1 MSASNSNTARLSK
14 AQEARIVFNAERKMI
29 GLPELPELPDVQSNS
44 GNQPI
49 SIGIALS
56 GGGIRSATFC
66 LGILQSFAE
75 RRLLPLAHYLS
86 SVSGGGFVA
95 SFVHRL
101 IKETPKKWNDVLTPK
116 HDSSTDANPQISH
129 LRRYSNYLIP
139 NKSLF
144 SNDTA
149 GTLGAALRNIFLIQL
164 QLICFLLLLPL
175 LGYVVLGAAA
185 LYLAQVPFHISLGLF
200 VAAISLSLLLFNF
213 RLRQL
218 REGIWGQANE
228 AINNARRTLLAIG
241 FAAILGTLCVLI
253 ALDMA
258 SLRDMPL
265 WKMVIVSALSYWSV
279 DLLCWLAARMYFYWQ
294 RPTDVVVEAT
304 ATKSTNTA
312 TSGNVVS
319 SVIAAWIGGAFGGL
333 IIGLFA
339 LLLQRLSE
347 GNADVRFVIA
357 ALIGPPVFTMAMLAA
372 AALQLGMNSR
382 PSAIVDPQQ
391 QQAERSQTDLTRE
404 FWARV
409 GGQNLIVFGALWVIV
424 AGVVLLAPWLLSLS
438 KLLSVP
444 TGLGWMLISGWGV
457 KLAKGTRTGT
467 PDPVKNLS
475 FEWIALI
482 APYVFVIGLLGMISA
497 AALHLLAWSAEATLL
512 TTQQS
517 FFVYCQNLSNVVTKG
532 WMQTLPWIAGL
543 PVIAGLAALWWLLNR
558 YIDINEFGQTKL
570 YQLRLTRCYQGAAR
584 AAAQPPRS
592 AEPLTNF
599 DPDDDLLLT
608 ELAQKPY
615 PLINCALNLVQAN
628 DNNLDWQDR
637 KAANFVLSPLYC
649 GFLPGRFDFQA
660 VGDVIDHELKASPT
674 AQAMSLGTAVAI
686 SGAAANPNM
695 GYHSSPAVSF
705 LLTLFNVRLGW
716 WLPNRRMNAAGQ
728 QAVIGNA
735 LIKEMLGQTS
745 AHSAMVNLSD
755 GGHFENTAVYELLR
769 RRVRLIIACDCGAD
783 PRYQYA
789 DIAGLVRKARIDFNA
804 EIEFVAG
811 LDLPKLDEQRAWA
824 LAKVR
829 YAGDAKAES
838 YLLVIKPVLVEG
850 MPADVAHYASSYRNF
865 PQQSTADQFF
875 DEAQF
880 ESYRKL
886 ARIISA
892 QLFAKLGLDGGIID
906 ADQLFQAVQNLANQH
921 ATNNRD

>member
-1 MSASNSNTARLSK
+1 MSADGTSDSKATEARL
-14 AQEARIVFNAERKMI
+14 VFDAERAKV
-29 GLPELPELPDVQSNS
+29 GLPASTAPE
-44 GNQPI
+44 QPV

-66 LGILQSFAE
+66 LGVLQSFAE
-75 RRLLPLAHYLS
+75 RKLLPLVHYLS

-101 IKETPKKWNDVLTPK
+101 IKETPENWNDALTPK

-175 LGYVVLGAAA
+175 LGYLVLGAVT
-185 LYLAQVPFHISLGLF
+185 LYLQHVNLLLSLGLF
-200 VAAISLSLLLFNF
+200 VVAISWSLLLFNF
-213 RLRQL
+213 RLQQL
-218 REGIWGQANE
+218 RIGQVGQAAE
-228 AINNARRTLLAIG
+228 AMNNAKRTLIAIG
-241 FAAILGTLCVLI
+241 AAAIFGTLCVLLANDI
-253 ALDMA
+253 DL
-258 SLRDMPL
+258 LRQLPG
-265 WKMVIVSALSYWSV
+265 WKIVSISALSYWLI
-279 DLLCWLAARMYFYWQ
+279 DLACWLVARAWVGVGNQ
-294 RPTDVVVEAT
+294 TPNGSNAQPSNTRPTGFDFSIIVR
-304 ATKSTNTA
+304 
-312 TSGNVVS
+312 
-319 SVIAAWIGGAFGGL
+319 SVIAAMIGGAFGGMV
-333 IIGLFA
+333 IVGFM
-339 LLLQRLSE
+339 LLLQRL
-347 GNADVRFVIA
+347 IA
-357 ALIGPPVFTMAMLAA
+357 GQSDTQLIFAAWLGPPALTLAMLSA
-372 AALQLGMNSR
+372 AALQLGM
-382 PSAIVDPQQ
+382 SATSTSADNKVHA
-391 QQAERSQTDLTRE
+391 QQAARAQTDLTRE

-409 GGQNLIVFGALWVIV
+409 GGQNLLMFGAVWVIAAAV
-424 AGVVLLAPWLLSLS
+424 ILLSPWLLSLS
-438 KLLSVP
+438 MFLSAP
-444 TGLGWMLISGWGV
+444 TGVIWMLISGWGV
-457 KLAKGTRTGT
+457 KVANSARTGSGT
-467 PDPVKNLS
+467 GDNVKNLS
-475 FEWIALI
+475 FDWIARI

-497 AALHLLAWSAEATLL
+497 AALHLLAWAANAAPIAKE
-512 TTQQS
+512 QS
-517 FFVYCQNLSNVVTKG
+517 FQIYCHELANIVRSS
-532 WMQTLPWIAGL
+532 WMQKLPWTAGL
-543 PVIAGLAALWWLLNR
+543 PVLLGLAGLWWILNR
-558 YIDINEFGQTKL
+558 LIDINEFGQTKL

-584 AAAQPPRS
+584 AAATPPRA

-599 DPDDDLLLT
+599 DPNDDVLLSD
-608 ELAQKPY
+608 LAQKPY
-615 PLINCALNLVQAN
+615 PLINCALNLVQAS

-637 KAANFVLSPLYC
+637 KAANFVLSPLFC

-660 VGDVIDHELKASPT
+660 VGDVIGDPLQASAT
-674 AQAMSLGTAVAI
+674 AESMSLGTAVAI

-716 WLPNRRMNAAGQ
+716 WLPNRRVNAGGQ
-728 QAVIGNA
+728 QSVIGNA
-735 LIKEMLGQTS
+735 LIREMLGQTS

-789 DIAGLVRKARIDFNA
+789 DMAGLVRKARIDFNA

-811 LDLPKLDEQRAWA
+811 LDLPKLEDQRA
-824 LAKVR
+824 LAMAKIR
-829 YAGDAKAES
+829 YAGQASADS
-838 YLLVIKPVLVEG
+838 YLLVIKPILVEG
-850 MPADVAHYASSYRNF
+850 LPTDVAHYASRYRSF

-892 QLFAKLGLDGGIID
+892 ELFTKLGLAGAI
-906 ADQLFQAVQNLANQH
+906 ASEQQLFDAVQNFAD
-921 ATNNRD
+921 AKNRQ